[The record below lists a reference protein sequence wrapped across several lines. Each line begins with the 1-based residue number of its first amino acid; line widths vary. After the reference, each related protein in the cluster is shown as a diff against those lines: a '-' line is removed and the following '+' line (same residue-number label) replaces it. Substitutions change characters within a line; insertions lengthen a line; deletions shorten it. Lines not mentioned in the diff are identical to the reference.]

1 MLIIRKGGRWGN
13 QLPELEHLLHPKFDS
28 LSCSGDTF
36 VITIPKIISKQFE
49 DCLIRIYTSGNSI
62 ILESGCKLSIE
73 DINTHEQNCYYGV
86 RAVEYSASGRKIFI
100 K

>member
-1 MLIIRKGGRWGN
+1 MTFRGPAIQHRIRKGTIKQTEN
-13 QLPELEHLLHPKFDS
+13 NT
-28 LSCSGDTF
+28 GDTF
-36 VITIPKIISKQFE
+36 VITIPKIIAEKFE
-49 DCLIRIYTSGNSI
+49 GCLIRIYTSGNSI